1 MVPMEGV
8 ESVAVGVYVKTGAR
22 YETKQINGISHF
34 LEHMVFKGT
43 KNFPSVKDT
52 SRLEGLG
59 AIQNAWTDNDAT
71 AYYCKIPAD
80 KWYQALDLI
89 KDLVLYPLF
98 PAKDLEIER
107 GVVLEEINRL
117 EDRPDELSG
126 EVLMQSVF
134 GDNPLGM
141 RVIGT
146 KEVIKGL
153 HRDDFMTYHKQQ
165 YVSER
170 LVVVFAGKIPKK
182 ENIKSEIVRHF
193 EKLPGKKGRDYVKVN
208 ASETGSGYKIYK
220 KKLAAQAHI
229 QMGFRGLSSSDP
241 RRFALMVLNSYLGYG
256 LSSRLFT
263 ELREKRGLCYAVS
276 ANDVRWDDTGVWTVY
291 AGLAIDKLEEAVLA
305 IGEEIKRL
313 TEVLIDEKELSE
325 AKEKVRGPLLFSSE
339 NPINVMNQFAK
350 QALDKPEEI
359 LTYDEIVNRLMQID
373 AKNVRQ
379 VARDLFVPEWLN
391 LAVVGPV
398 EEERVQNLM
407 GKIKI

>member
-126 EVLMQSVF
+126 EILMLSLF

-229 QMGFRGLSSSDP
+229 QMGFRGLSASDP

-359 LTYDEIVNRLMQID
+359 LIYDEIVNRLMQID

-379 VARDLFVPEWLN
+379 VARDLFVSEWLN

>member
-193 EKLPGKKGRDYVKVN
+193 EKLPGEKGRDYVKVN

-379 VARDLFVPEWLN
+379 VARDLFVSEWLN